1 MLYLGNAFSLQMLDT
16 TVASTVS
23 IKPMAIDDVKSAGFV
38 SVVGH
43 ADTAAVLTDMLGKD
57 VACNR
62 ASIKLTPQDTLIVAQ
77 VIGGRLPAGAAK
89 LPDGF
94 KMTFLKVNITV

>member
-1 MLYLGNAFSLQMLDT
+1 MLYLGNAFSLQMLDC
-16 TVASTVS
+16 TVAHTVS
-23 IKPMAIDDVKSAGFV
+23 IKPISIDDVKTAGFV

-43 ADTAAVLTDMLGKD
+43 PDTAAVLSDMLGKD

-62 ASIKLTPQDTLIVAQ
+62 VSVSLTPHDTLIVAQ
-77 VIGGRLPAGAAK
+77 VVGGRLPAGATK

-94 KMTFLKVNITV
+94 KMTFLKVNIL

>member
-1 MLYLGNAFSLQMLDT
+1 MLYLGNAFSLQMLDCAT
-16 TVASTVS
+16 AHTVS
-23 IKPMAIDDVKSAGFV
+23 IKPISIDDVRTADFI

-43 ADTAAVLTDMLGKD
+43 PDTAAVLSDMLGKD

-62 ASIKLTPQDTLIVAQ
+62 VSVSLTPHDTLIVAQ
-77 VIGGRLPAGAAK
+77 VVGGRLPAGATK

-94 KMTFLKVNITV
+94 KMTFLKVNIL

>member
-1 MLYLGNAFSLQMLDT
+1 MLYLGNAFSLQMLDCAT
-16 TVASTVS
+16 AHTVS
-23 IKPMAIDDVKSAGFV
+23 IKPISIDDVRTADFV

-43 ADTAAVLTDMLGKD
+43 PDTATILSDMLGKD

-62 ASIKLTPQDTLIVAQ
+62 VSVSLTPHDTLIVAQ
-77 VIGGRLPAGAAK
+77 VVGGRLPAGATK

-94 KMTFLKVNITV
+94 KMTFLKVNIL